1 MAPRLRVRVE
11 GIVHVGGAAM
21 NVLLAVYL
29 LLAAGLPLAFLI
41 VLTVRRRVLANRA
54 AAPEPPGQPR
64 VPVSQILARIACE
77 RAVEADSTPRLRRPR
92 GALARGR
99 VWPDRDQDEYQPVVR
114 VPVQRRRYASPEYR
128 HAFPGR

>member
-1 MAPRLRVRVE
+1 
-11 GIVHVGGAAM
+11 M

-41 VLTVRRRVLANRA
+41 VLTVRRRVRA
-54 AAPEPPGQPR
+54 HRAITPEPPAQPR

-77 RAVEADSTPRLRRPR
+77 RAAESASTPRLRRPR

-99 VWPDRDQDEYQPVVR
+99 VWPDRDLDACRPTVR
-114 VPVQRRRYASPEYR
+114 IPIQRRRYVSPEYR

>member
-1 MAPRLRVRVE
+1 
-11 GIVHVGGAAM
+11 M

-41 VLTVRRRVLANRA
+41 LLAARRRVLANRA
-54 AAPEPPGQPR
+54 ATAEPAGQPR

-77 RAVEADSTPRLRRPR
+77 RAAESASTPRLRRPR
-92 GALARGR
+92 GSLARGR
-99 VWPDRDQDEYQPVVR
+99 VWPDRDQDADQPVVR
-114 VPVQRRRYASPEYR
+114 VPVQRRRYARPEYR